1 MRHRGA
7 NYATTAAATTDHH
20 AALAH
25 ALGHPDAERALAM
38 AAALGWYWVMR
49 HRYADAVDWIDRA
62 LAKAGA
68 PAGSGQRASAR

>member
-1 MRHRGA
+1 MRSAIPTQSGRWRWQQRSVG
-7 NYATTAAATTDHH
+7 TW
-20 AALAH
+20 
-25 ALGHPDAERALAM
+25 M
-38 AAALGWYWVMR
+38 MR